1 MLPGNQP
8 LPPSDSP
15 DSPSTTAPTGQLR
28 GLFQPGDR
36 LGPYTLVERI
46 GQGNFSLIWLAERRG
61 FLATTRVAL
70 KLPRDVE
77 ASLEHIQQEARLWAY
92 VSGHPNIVP
101 LVDADVYEGQMVL
114 ASEYIE
120 DGSLDQWMEEHG
132 GKAPTLELALGIIMG
147 ILGGLQHL
155 HERKVIHRDLKPSN
169 ILLQHGVPRL
179 VDFGVSRLL
188 DGSSRSLT
196 IAGTTKYMAPEAFD
210 GYRSETTDLWSLN
223 VILYRLLSG
232 KFPFDNLREIIDG
245 KIPPLPDEIPA
256 HIQAIITRG
265 LSQEPRDRFQSCQS
279 LRTQVRLSLQTL
291 SNEQNAPKPAPAPSP
306 VPVPPWKPSVP
317 APILSPPLSRAI
329 SGFSTGRNVK
339 LGFPSLNSF
348 VFDHAML
355 DVWGNLVDWASGECR
370 YFEDVIGDGV
380 KLRLVYIPG
389 GKFQM
394 GSFAAEGTPREKPQ
408 HPVEIRAFFLGAFP
422 VTLEQWLVVSQLP
435 RVDIDLEPE
444 PADFKTHD
452 TLPVNQITWREAVEF
467 CNRLTQK
474 TGQNYR
480 LPTEAEWEY
489 ACRAGTGTPF
499 SFGGNLVSKFANF
512 DGHRPYQNGIPSEAR
527 ERPIRVGSLGV
538 PNGFGLYDMH
548 GNVWEWCQDQWHPS
562 YVFAPSDGTAWDW
575 GGESGS
581 RVIRGGDFLS
591 GADECR
597 SAFRKMAEEDS
608 RHPGIGF
615 RVARSM

>member
-1 MLPGNQP
+1 LRGSFLPGEK
-8 LPPSDSP
+8 
-15 DSPSTTAPTGQLR
+15 
-28 GLFQPGDR
+28 
-36 LGPYTLVERI
+36 LGPYTLIERI
-46 GQGNFSLIWLAERRG
+46 GQGNFSVIWLGERRG
-61 FLATTRVAL
+61 FLATTRMAL

-77 ASLEHIQQEARLWAY
+77 IPVEQVQQEARLWAY

-101 LVDADVYEGQMVL
+101 LIDADIYDGQVVL
-114 ASEYIE
+114 ASEYVA
-120 DGSLDQWMEEHG
+120 DGSLDKLMEEHD
-132 GKAPTLELALGIIMG
+132 GKAPTVELALGIVLG

-210 GYRSETTDLWSLN
+210 GYRSEITDLWSLC
-223 VILYRLLSG
+223 VIFYRLLSG
-232 KFPFDNLREIIDG
+232 SFPFDNLREIIDG
-245 KIPPLPDEIPA
+245 KVPPLPEEIPSD
-256 HIQAIITRG
+256 IRAIVNRG
-265 LSQEPRDRFQSCQS
+265 LSQDPRERFQSCQS
-279 LRTQVRLSLQTL
+279 LRAQVRESLRRLTGEK
-291 SNEQNAPKPAPAPSP
+291 EQPAKPAPVQPE
-306 VPVPPWKPSVP
+306 KTT
-317 APILSPPLSRAI
+317 APISPRPLNPTLSW
-329 SGFSTGRNVK
+329 FSTGRNVK
-339 LGFPSLNSF
+339 LGFPSLSSF
-348 VFDHAML
+348 VFDHVML
-355 DVWGNLVDWASGECR
+355 DAWGNPVDWASGECR
-370 YFEDVIGDGV
+370 FFDEVIGDGV
-380 KLRLVYIPG
+380 KLRLVYIPA

-408 HPVEIRAFFLGAFP
+408 HPVEIRAFFLGAFQ

-435 RVDIDLEPE
+435 KVDIELDPE

-452 TLPVNQITWREAVEF
+452 ALPVNRITWQEAVEF

-474 TGQNYR
+474 TGQTYR

-512 DGHRPYQNGIPSEAR
+512 DGHRPYQNGIPSDAR

-548 GNVWEWCQDQWHPS
+548 GNVWEWCQDQWHSS
-562 YVFAPSDGTAWDW
+562 YVFAPTDGTAWDW
-575 GGESGS
+575 GGESGN

-591 GADECR
+591 AADECR
-597 SAFRKMAEEDS
+597 SAFRKMTAEETL
-608 RHPGIGF
+608 HPGIGF